1 MQELILQLPWV
12 TTRTCKARWARGG
25 HERPFARRTSFLSTF
40 FSKGDRQSSK
50 DGREPTIVL
59 LCASVSQSIC
69 IIRSPEHVFAVT
81 KGWSW
86 TGRGNIAAG
95 RNHGVPKGFVDQ
107 VFADL
112 RMMVI
117 WVSW

>member
-1 MQELILQLPWV
+1 MID
-12 TTRTCKARWARGG
+12 KALRI
-25 HERPFARRTSFLSTF
+25 P
-40 FSKGDRQSSK
+40 

-69 IIRSPEHVFAVT
+69 IIRSPEHVFAVV
-81 KGWSW
+81 KGWAR
-86 TGRGNIAAG
+86 RGNIAAS

>member
-1 MQELILQLPWV
+1 MLL
-12 TTRTCKARWARGG
+12 
-25 HERPFARRTSFLSTF
+25 FLNQF
-40 FSKGDRQSSK
+40 V
-50 DGREPTIVL
+50 E
-59 LCASVSQSIC
+59 AH
-69 IIRSPEHVFAVT
+69 IIRSPEHVLAVV